1 MKNAVIIVATH
12 KKYEMPES
20 SVYLPVQVGAKIN
33 KPIPGYQRDDEG
45 ENISE
50 KNPYFCELTGFY
62 WGINNL
68 KTRYIGLVHYRRHFT
83 MSSKRLKTREEK
95 LASVLSDKQLQ
106 KLMDKNYDLILP
118 KKRNYVIET
127 LYSHY
132 DHTLHIQPLNMVRD
146 ILADECPEYIEEFD
160 KIQKRRSAHM
170 FNMVIGK
177 RSILKQYSEWLFNIL
192 FKLEKE
198 IEKEHISKKY
208 DKFHSR
214 FYGRISEL
222 LFDVWLYTNFPEAKT
237 ELENHYIK
245 IKELKV
251 IDIESTNWLKKGTSF
266 LMAKFTG
273 KKYDE
278 SF

>member
-12 KKYEMPES
+12 KKYDMPND

-33 KPIPGYQRDDEG
+33 KPLGYQRDDEG
-45 ENISE
+45 KNISD

-62 WGINNL
+62 WAINNL
-68 KTRYIGLVHYRRHFT
+68 KYKYIGLTHYRRHFT
-83 MSSKRLKTREEK
+83 TSAKRLKNREEK
-95 LASVLSDKQLQ
+95 FENILSSKQLQ
-106 KLMDKNYDLILP
+106 KLIDKNYDLILP
-118 KKRNYVIET
+118 KKRHYVIET

-132 DHTLHIQPLNMVRD
+132 NHTLHIQPLNMVRD
-146 ILADECPEYIEEFD
+146 ILANECPEYIEEFD

-177 RSILKQYSEWLFNIL
+177 SSILRQYSEWLFNIL
-192 FKLEKE
+192 FKLEEE
-198 IEKEHISKKY
+198 IEKENVGKKY
-208 DKFHSR
+208 DRFHMR

-237 ELENHYIK
+237 ELENRYIK
-245 IKELKV
+245 IKELRV
-251 IDIESTNWLKKGTSF
+251 IDIENTNWIKKGYSF
-266 LMAKFTG
+266 LRAKFTG